1 MTLRLGEGDI
11 PPKITLLDHG
21 VSYDLG
27 YYWDKQIAGHGFLTA
42 GLSMV
47 GEDGYIVRSVG
58 IYRGIE
64 PDMAK
69 KSFGHIQGWTYFDGH
84 PDPGL
89 NGLSYFDSR
98 KMEPGHDYLAIPRI
112 KYMMAEV
119 NGSLLGE
126 SADHRELQEVID
138 YALSHIVDE

>member
-1 MTLRLGEGDI
+1 MTLSLGEGNV
-11 PPKITLLDHG
+11 PPKLTLLDHG
-21 VSYDLG
+21 VNYDLG
-27 YYWDKQIAGHGFLTA
+27 YYWDKQVAGHGFLTA

-64 PDMAK
+64 PDTEK
-69 KSFGHIQGWTYFDGH
+69 KCFGHLQGWTFLDGH

-89 NGLSYFDSR
+89 NGRRYFDSR
-98 KMEPGHDYLAIPRI
+98 EAEPKSGNIAIPRVAYL
-112 KYMMAEV
+112 KAEV
-119 NGSLLGE
+119 DGSLLDHD
-126 SADHRELQEVID
+126 ADRRELQEVID